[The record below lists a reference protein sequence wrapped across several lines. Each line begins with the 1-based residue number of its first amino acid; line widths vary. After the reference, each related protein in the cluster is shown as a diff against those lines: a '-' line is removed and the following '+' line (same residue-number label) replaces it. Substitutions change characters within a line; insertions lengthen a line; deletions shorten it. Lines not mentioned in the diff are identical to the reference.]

1 MKEKS
6 NVFQLKTLNS
16 RIIFPL
22 LGRKL
27 GYITTYNPDSLS
39 QKPTSFL
46 FLLFFCFFFLQ
57 NPNHSSH
64 PFLTRYDGTPASHI
78 RGVQKI
84 NQNQRRNWNSY
95 YTLYNFAELATIW
108 FGVVAN
114 TIVVPIRWFPATALA
129 PTQKLR
135 NRPII
140 PNNPGMICDSVQ
152 CHPLSWVLT
161 GQFSSQNRI
170 YEG

>member
-1 MKEKS
+1 
-6 NVFQLKTLNS
+6 
-16 RIIFPL
+16 
-22 LGRKL
+22 
-27 GYITTYNPDSLS
+27 LS

-64 PFLTRYDGTPASHI
+64 PFLTRYYGTPANHI

-95 YTLYNFAELATIW
+95 YTLYNFAKLATIW

-170 YEG
+170 YGG